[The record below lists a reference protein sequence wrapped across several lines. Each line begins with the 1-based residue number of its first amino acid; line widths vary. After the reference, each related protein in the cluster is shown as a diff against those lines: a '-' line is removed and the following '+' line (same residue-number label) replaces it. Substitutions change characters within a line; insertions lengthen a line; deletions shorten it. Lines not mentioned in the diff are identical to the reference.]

1 MRVKPQP
8 WSEQGSE
15 PGSQDGSEQ
24 RESGRGDSDLAAA
37 AVELTGIVNS
47 LAVTALG
54 GGRPSGFRRL
64 GTGVGEI
71 ERNLAEAVEPATRR
85 SAWSMQPTIRFDPG
99 DDLRSTDAR
108 SLARGLDMRTITT
121 ERTLRL
127 NPLCSSEDPELRIG
141 PALFQCILVDGS
153 TAVVGGPL
161 SAQGFPTAWLAT
173 RTDVVARVT
182 DLWHETWARSRPA
195 VPVGAAPPFT
205 PRQCLVARRLVVG
218 TKDAAIARELGVSL
232 RTVAAEISHLMSSL
246 GASNR
251 AAATFALR
259 GGTHHGETA
268 APAPYLRSVHA
279 P

>member
-1 MRVKPQP
+1 MRVNQ
-8 WSEQGSE
+8 QGSE
-15 PGSQDGSEQ
+15 QSSQELPRDGF
-24 RESGRGDSDLAAA
+24 RPRDVGHGDADLAAS
-37 AVELTGIVNS
+37 AVELTALVNT
-47 LAVTALG
+47 LAVRSVTG
-54 GGRPSGFRRL
+54 GHTPGFRRL
-64 GTGVGEI
+64 GTGNEEI
-71 ERNLAEAVEPATRR
+71 ERHLAEAVEPTTRR
-85 SAWSMQPTIRFDPG
+85 SAWSMQPIMHFDPG
-99 DDLRSTDAR
+99 DDLRTTNAR

-127 NPLCSSEDPELRIG
+127 NPLCSSEDPDLRIG
-141 PALFQCILVDGS
+141 PALFQCILVDEA

-173 RTDVVARVT
+173 RSDVVDHVT

-195 VPVGAAPPFT
+195 VPGGTAPPFT

-232 RTVAAEISHLMSSL
+232 RTVAAEISHLVSSL

-251 AAATFALR
+251 AAATLALR
-259 GGTHHGETA
+259 GGTSQGEIA
-268 APAPYLRSVHA
+268 GLPPYLRSGHL